1 MRIEPNSKKYT
12 PPTTEQLLL
21 QNPQP
26 RLFASCSSLSSGSTY
41 RLKNIGQNVL
51 SLLTAVVKWIKS
63 FFCSPTNFEPSLTST
78 STSTSC
84 TKSKSYKF
92 FKRQLLNFKVKPFLE
107 KRSSTSLFSSA
118 PEITEKQKKDL
129 NFILKILSTDSRLK
143 ITSYFLPIEI
153 AKRNIKDIHPLK
165 FLEYALSPT
174 RRPLLQKI
182 SSRKDFKIG
191 EQFQDEL
198 INQLKTHARN
208 KEFLIYLQGFVES
221 LFSSYK
227 LTMDYNFINHLIGNN
242 QWRELLDY
250 LINK

>member
-63 FFCSPTNFEPSLTST
+63 FFCSPSNFEPSPTCA
-78 STSTSC
+78 SC

-92 FKRQLLNFKVKPFLE
+92 FKRQLFSFKVKSFLE
-107 KRSSTSLFSSA
+107 KRSPTSLFSST

-143 ITSYFLPIEI
+143 ITCCLLPIEI
-153 AKRNIKDIHPLK
+153 AKSNVKDIHPLK